1 MPIVDIAL
9 IALLAVALIVGLSRG
24 FLATIGFFAGLALG
38 AVAAYWV
45 TPFVGQWV
53 TDPAWR
59 GPAMIFSGI
68 VLLLIGSG
76 LGSAVGGFFRRGADR
91 IKLRVPER
99 LLGGVV
105 NVAAAALTISFVAGS
120 LTPVGLPVVS
130 AALGSS
136 TVIRTIDDLTPAPV
150 RSALA
155 DLRGTVFAEGIPRFG
170 ELIQIGPVPST
181 PEIALDDP
189 ALTQAAQSVARISGT
204 AYACGITSSGSG
216 FVVDADRVVTNAHV
230 VAGVD
235 TPLVELPGQPA
246 REGRVTYFDPID
258 DIAVVTVDGL
268 DATALPIVPT
278 LAVGSSAVVQG
289 YPGGGPFTSGSAQIL
304 SEGTVPVPDIYD
316 GSSTPRDIYAI
327 AGVVRPGNSGGPLLT
342 TAGEVAGIVF
352 ARSDTDDDVGYAMT
366 PAELEPVMAQI
377 DALSAPVASGSC
389 TRG

>member
-1 MPIVDIAL
+1 MPVIDIVL
-9 IALLAVALIVGLSRG
+9 IALLAIALITGLSRG
-24 FLATIGFFAGLALG
+24 FLATIGFFAGLAVG

-53 TDPAWR
+53 TVAQWR
-59 GPAMIFSGI
+59 GPAMIIAGI
-68 VLLLIGSG
+68 LLLLIGSG

-105 NVAAAALTISFVAGS
+105 NVAAAALTISFVAGT

-136 TVIRTIDDLTPAPV
+136 AVVRTIDDLTPAPV
-150 RSALA
+150 RSALG
-155 DLRGTVFAEGIPRFG
+155 DLRGTVFAGGIPSFG
-170 ELIQIGPVPST
+170 QLIQIGPVPSA
-181 PEIALDDP
+181 PAVALDDP

-216 FVVDADRVVTNAHV
+216 FVVAGDRVVTNAHV

-235 TPLVELPGQPA
+235 TPLVELPGRPA
-246 REGRVTYFDPID
+246 REGRVVYFDPID
-258 DIAVVTVDGL
+258 DIAVISVDQL
-268 DATALPIVPT
+268 DATPLAIVPS
-278 LAVGSSAVVQG
+278 LAVGESAVVQG

-316 GSSTPRDIYAI
+316 TSSAPRDIYAI

-342 TAGEVAGIVF
+342 TSGEVAGIVF
-352 ARSDTDDDVGYAMT
+352 ARSDTDDNVGYAMT
-366 PAELEPVMAQI
+366 PAELLPVMAQM
-377 DALSAPVASGSC
+377 DALSTPVASGSC

>member
-1 MPIVDIAL
+1 MPIIDIVL
-9 IALLAVALIVGLSRG
+9 IALLAIALITGLSRG
-24 FLATIGFFAGLALG
+24 FLATIGFFAGLAAG

-53 TDPAWR
+53 TAPAWR
-59 GPAMIFSGI
+59 GPAMILTGI
-68 VLLLIGSG
+68 LLLLIGSG

-99 LLGGVV
+99 LLGGIV
-105 NVAAAALTISFVAGS
+105 NVAAAALTVSFVAGS

-136 TVIRTIDDLTPAPV
+136 AVVRTIDDLTPAPV
-150 RSALA
+150 RGALA
-155 DLRGTVFAEGIPRFG
+155 DLRGQVFAGGIPSFG
-170 ELIQIGPVPST
+170 SLIQIGPVPSA
-181 PEIALDDP
+181 PAIALDDP

-216 FVVDADRVVTNAHV
+216 FVVADDRIVTNAHV

-235 TPLVELPGQPA
+235 TPLVELPGRPA
-246 REGRVTYFDPID
+246 REGRVTYFDPTD
-258 DIAVVTVDGL
+258 DIAVISVDRL
-268 DATALPIVPT
+268 DAAALPIVPT
-278 LAVGSSAVVQG
+278 LAVGDSAVVQG

-316 GSSTPRDIYAI
+316 SSSAPRDIYAI
-327 AGVVRPGNSGGPLLT
+327 AGIVRPGNSGGPLLT
-342 TAGEVAGIVF
+342 TSGEVAGIVF
-352 ARSDTDDDVGYAMT
+352 ARSDTDDNVGYAMT

-377 DALSAPVASGSC
+377 GALSTPVASGSC

>member
-9 IALLAVALIVGLSRG
+9 IALLAVALAVGLSRG

-45 TPFVGQWV
+45 LPFVGQWV
-53 TDPAWR
+53 TDLAWR
-59 GPAMIFSGI
+59 GPAMIGAGI
-68 VLLLIGSG
+68 ALLVIGSG
-76 LGSAVGGFFRRGADR
+76 LGSAVGNFFRRGADR

-120 LTPVGLPVVS
+120 LTPVGVPVVS

-136 TVIRTIDDLTPAPV
+136 TVVRTIDDLTPAPV
-150 RSALA
+150 RGALA
-155 DLRGTVFAEGIPRFG
+155 DLRGTIFADGIPRLG
-170 ELIQIGPVPST
+170 ELIQIGPVPTT
-181 PEIALDDP
+181 PSIALDDP

-216 FVVDADRVVTNAHV
+216 FVVADGRVVTNAHV

-235 TPLVELPGQPA
+235 TPLVELPGRPA
-246 REGRVTYFDPID
+246 REGRVVYFDPVD
-258 DIAVVTVDGL
+258 DIAVISVDQL
-268 DATALPIVPT
+268 DAASLPIAQT
-278 LAVGSSAVVQG
+278 LAVGSPAVVQG

-316 GSSTPRDIYAI
+316 DSSAPRDIYAL
-327 AGVVRPGNSGGPLLT
+327 AGIVRPGNSGGPLLT
-342 TAGEVAGIVF
+342 TSGQVAGIVF
-352 ARSDTDDDVGYAMT
+352 ARSDTDDNVGYAMT
-366 PAELEPVMAQI
+366 PAELEPVMAQMGS
-377 DALSAPVASGSC
+377 LSAPVASGSC

>member
-9 IALLAVALIVGLSRG
+9 IALLAVALAVGLSRG

-45 TPFVGQWV
+45 LPFVGQWV
-53 TDPAWR
+53 TDLAWR
-59 GPAMIFSGI
+59 GPAMIGAGI
-68 VLLLIGSG
+68 ALLVIGSG
-76 LGSAVGGFFRRGADR
+76 LGSAVGNFFRRGADR

-120 LTPVGLPVVS
+120 LTPVGVPVLS

-136 TVIRTIDDLTPAPV
+136 SVVRTINELTPAPV
-150 RSALA
+150 RTGARRPA
-155 DLRGTVFAEGIPRFG
+155 RNDLRRRHPSSGRAHPDR
-170 ELIQIGPVPST
+170 PVPTT
-181 PEIALDDP
+181 PSIALDDP

-216 FVVDADRVVTNAHV
+216 FVVADGRVVTNAHV

-235 TPLVELPGQPA
+235 TPLVELPGRPA
-246 REGRVTYFDPID
+246 REGRVVYFDPVD
-258 DIAVVTVDGL
+258 DIAVISVDQL
-268 DATALPIVPT
+268 DAASLPIAQT
-278 LAVGSSAVVQG
+278 LAVGSPAVVQG

-316 GSSTPRDIYAI
+316 DSSAPRDIYAL
-327 AGVVRPGNSGGPLLT
+327 AGIVRPGNSGGPLLT
-342 TAGEVAGIVF
+342 TSGQVAGIVF
-352 ARSDTDDDVGYAMT
+352 ARSDTDDNVGYAMT
-366 PAELEPVMAQI
+366 PAELEPVMAQMGS
-377 DALSAPVASGSC
+377 LSAPVASGNC

>member
-9 IALLAVALIVGLSRG
+9 IALLAVALAVGLSRG

-45 TPFVGQWV
+45 LPFVGQWV
-53 TDPAWR
+53 TDLAWR
-59 GPAMIFSGI
+59 GPAMIGAGI
-68 VLLLIGSG
+68 ALLVIGSG
-76 LGSAVGGFFRRGADR
+76 LGSAVGNFFRRGADR

-120 LTPVGLPVVS
+120 LTPVGVPVLS

-136 TVIRTIDDLTPAPV
+136 SVVRTINELTPAPV
-150 RSALA
+150 RTALA
-155 DLRGTVFAEGIPRFG
+155 DLRGTIFADGIPRLG
-170 ELIQIGPVPST
+170 ELIQIGPVPTT
-181 PEIALDDP
+181 PSIALDDP

-216 FVVDADRVVTNAHV
+216 FVVADGRVVTNAHV

-235 TPLVELPGQPA
+235 TPLVELPGRPA
-246 REGRVTYFDPID
+246 REGRVVYFDPVD
-258 DIAVVTVDGL
+258 DIAVISVDQL
-268 DATALPIVPT
+268 DAASLPIAQT
-278 LAVGSSAVVQG
+278 LAVGSPAVVQG

-316 GSSTPRDIYAI
+316 DSSAPRDIYAL
-327 AGVVRPGNSGGPLLT
+327 AGIVRPGNSGGPLLT
-342 TAGEVAGIVF
+342 TSGQVAGIVF
-352 ARSDTDDDVGYAMT
+352 ARSDTDDNVGYAMT
-366 PAELEPVMAQI
+366 PAELEPVMAQMGS
-377 DALSAPVASGSC
+377 LSAPVASGNC

>member
-9 IALLAVALIVGLSRG
+9 IALLAVALAVGLSRG

-45 TPFVGQWV
+45 LPFVGQWV
-53 TDPAWR
+53 TDLAWR
-59 GPAMIFSGI
+59 GPAMIGAGI
-68 VLLLIGSG
+68 ALLVIGSG
-76 LGSAVGGFFRRGADR
+76 LGSAVGNFFRRGADR

-120 LTPVGLPVVS
+120 LTPVGVPVVS

-136 TVIRTIDDLTPAPV
+136 TVVRTIDDLTPAPV
-150 RSALA
+150 RGALA
-155 DLRGTVFAEGIPRFG
+155 DLRGTIFADGIPRLG
-170 ELIQIGPVPST
+170 ELIQIGPVPTT
-181 PEIALDDP
+181 PSIALDDP

-216 FVVDADRVVTNAHV
+216 FVVADGRVVTNAHV

-235 TPLVELPGQPA
+235 TPLVELPGRPA
-246 REGRVTYFDPID
+246 REGRVVYFDPVD
-258 DIAVVTVDGL
+258 DIAVISVDQL
-268 DATALPIVPT
+268 DAASLPIAQT
-278 LAVGSSAVVQG
+278 LAVGSPAVVQG

-316 GSSTPRDIYAI
+316 DSSAPRDIYAL
-327 AGVVRPGNSGGPLLT
+327 AGIVRPGNSGGPLLT
-342 TAGEVAGIVF
+342 TSGQVAGIVF
-352 ARSDTDDDVGYAMT
+352 ARSDTDDNVGYAMT
-366 PAELEPVMAQI
+366 PAELEPVMAQMGS
-377 DALSAPVASGSC
+377 LSAPVASGNC

>member
-1 MPIVDIAL
+1 MPIIDIVL
-9 IALLAVALIVGLSRG
+9 IALLAIALITGLSRG
-24 FLATIGFFAGLALG
+24 FLATIGFFAGLAAG

-53 TDPAWR
+53 TAPAWR
-59 GPAMIFSGI
+59 GPAMILTGI
-68 VLLLIGSG
+68 LLLLIGSG
-76 LGSAVGGFFRRGADR
+76 LGSSIGVFFRRGADR

-99 LLGGVV
+99 LLGGIM

-136 TVIRTIDDLTPAPV
+136 AVVRTIDDLTPAPV
-150 RSALA
+150 RTALA
-155 DLRGTVFAEGIPRFG
+155 DLRGQVFAGGIPSFG
-170 ELIQIGPVPST
+170 SLIQIGPVPRT

-216 FVVDADRVVTNAHV
+216 FVVADDRIVTNAHV

-246 REGRVTYFDPID
+246 REGRVTYFDPVD
-258 DIAVVTVDGL
+258 DIAVISVDQL
-268 DATALPIVPT
+268 DATPLPIVST
-278 LAVGSSAVVQG
+278 LAVGESAVVQG

-304 SEGTVPVPDIYD
+304 SEGTVPVPDIYN
-316 GSSTPRDIYAI
+316 GSSAPRDIYAI
-327 AGVVRPGNSGGPLLT
+327 AGIVRPGNSGGPLLST
-342 TAGEVAGIVF
+342 SGEVAGIVF
-352 ARSDTDDDVGYAMT
+352 ARSDTDDNVGYAMT
-366 PAELEPVMAQI
+366 PAELLPVMAQI
-377 DALSAPVASGSC
+377 DALSTPVASGSC

>member
-9 IALLAVALIVGLSRG
+9 IALLAVALAVGLSRG

-45 TPFVGQWV
+45 LPFVGQWV
-53 TDPAWR
+53 TDLAWR
-59 GPAMIFSGI
+59 GPAMIGAGI
-68 VLLLIGSG
+68 ALLVIGSG
-76 LGSAVGGFFRRGADR
+76 LGSAIGNVFRRGADR

-120 LTPVGLPVVS
+120 LTPVGVPVVS

-136 TVIRTIDDLTPAPV
+136 TVVRTIGDLTPAPV
-150 RSALA
+150 RGALA
-155 DLRGTVFAEGIPRFG
+155 DLRGTIFADGIPRLG
-170 ELIQIGPVPST
+170 ELIQIGPVPTT
-181 PEIALDDP
+181 PSIALDDP

-216 FVVDADRVVTNAHV
+216 FVVADGRVVTNAHV

-235 TPLVELPGQPA
+235 TPLVELPGRPA
-246 REGRVTYFDPID
+246 REGRVVYFDPVD
-258 DIAVVTVDGL
+258 DIAVISVDQL
-268 DATALPIVPT
+268 DAASLPIAQT
-278 LAVGSSAVVQG
+278 LAVGSPAVVQG

-316 GSSTPRDIYAI
+316 ASSAPRDIYAL
-327 AGVVRPGNSGGPLLT
+327 AGIVRPGNSGGPLLT
-342 TAGEVAGIVF
+342 TSGQVAGIVF
-352 ARSDTDDDVGYAMT
+352 ARSDTDDNVGYAMT
-366 PAELEPVMAQI
+366 PAELEPVMAQMGS
-377 DALSAPVASGSC
+377 LSAPVASGNC

>member
-1 MPIVDIAL
+1 MPVVDIAL
-9 IALLAVALIVGLSRG
+9 IALLAVALAVGLSRG

-45 TPFVGQWV
+45 LPFVGQWV
-53 TDPAWR
+53 TDLAWR
-59 GPAMIFSGI
+59 GPAMIGAGI
-68 VLLLIGSG
+68 ALLVIGAG
-76 LGSAVGGFFRRGADR
+76 LGSAVGNVFRRGADR

-120 LTPVGLPVVS
+120 LTPVGVPVVS

-136 TVIRTIDDLTPAPV
+136 TVVRTIDDLTPAPV
-150 RSALA
+150 RGALA
-155 DLRGTVFAEGIPRFG
+155 DLRGTIFADGIPRLG
-170 ELIQIGPVPST
+170 ELIQIGPVPTT
-181 PEIALDDP
+181 PSIALDDP

-216 FVVDADRVVTNAHV
+216 FVVADGRVVTNAHV

-235 TPLVELPGQPA
+235 APLVELPGRPA
-246 REGRVTYFDPID
+246 REGRVVYFDPVD
-258 DIAVVTVDGL
+258 DIAVISVDQL
-268 DATALPIVPT
+268 DAASLPIAQT
-278 LAVGSSAVVQG
+278 LAVGSPAVVQG

-316 GSSTPRDIYAI
+316 DSSAPRDIYAL
-327 AGVVRPGNSGGPLLT
+327 AGIVRPGNSGGPLLT
-342 TAGEVAGIVF
+342 TSGQVAGIVF
-352 ARSDTDDDVGYAMT
+352 ARSDTDDNVGYAMT
-366 PAELEPVMAQI
+366 PAELEPVMAQMGS
-377 DALSAPVASGSC
+377 LSAPVASGNC

>member
-9 IALLAVALIVGLSRG
+9 IALLAVALAVGLSRG

-45 TPFVGQWV
+45 LPFVGQWV
-53 TDPAWR
+53 TDLAWR
-59 GPAMIFSGI
+59 GPAMIGAGI
-68 VLLLIGSG
+68 ALLVIGSG
-76 LGSAVGGFFRRGADR
+76 LGSAVGNFFRRGADR

-120 LTPVGLPVVS
+120 LTPVGVPVVS

-136 TVIRTIDDLTPAPV
+136 TVVRTIDDLTPAPV
-150 RSALA
+150 RGALA
-155 DLRGTVFAEGIPRFG
+155 DLRGTIFADGIPRLG
-170 ELIQIGPVPST
+170 ELIQIGPVPTT
-181 PEIALDDP
+181 PSIALDDP

-216 FVVDADRVVTNAHV
+216 FVVADGRVVTNAHV

-235 TPLVELPGQPA
+235 TPLVELPGRPA
-246 REGRVTYFDPID
+246 REGRVVYFDPVD
-258 DIAVVTVDGL
+258 DIAVISVDQL
-268 DATALPIVPT
+268 DAASLPIAQT
-278 LAVGSSAVVQG
+278 LAVGSPAVVQG

-316 GSSTPRDIYAI
+316 DSSAPRDIYAL
-327 AGVVRPGNSGGPLLT
+327 AGIVRPGNSGGPLLT
-342 TAGEVAGIVF
+342 TSGQVAGIVF
-352 ARSDTDDDVGYAMT
+352 ARSDTDDNVGYAMT
-366 PAELEPVMAQI
+366 PAELEPVVAQMGS
-377 DALSAPVASGSC
+377 LSAPVASGNC

>member
-24 FLATIGFFAGLALG
+24 FLATVGFFAGLALG
-38 AVAAYWV
+38 AVAAYWA

-53 TDPAWR
+53 TAPAWR
-59 GPAMIFSGI
+59 GPAMIFTGI
-68 VLLLIGSG
+68 LLLLVGSG

-150 RSALA
+150 RGALA
-155 DLRGTVFAEGIPRFG
+155 DLRGSVFAEGIPRFG

-181 PEIALDDP
+181 PQIALDDP

-216 FVVDADRVVTNAHV
+216 FVVADDRVVTNAHV

-235 TPLVELPGQPA
+235 TPLVELPGRPA
-246 REGRVTYFDPID
+246 REGRVTYFDPVD

-278 LAVGSSAVVQG
+278 LTVGSSAVVQG